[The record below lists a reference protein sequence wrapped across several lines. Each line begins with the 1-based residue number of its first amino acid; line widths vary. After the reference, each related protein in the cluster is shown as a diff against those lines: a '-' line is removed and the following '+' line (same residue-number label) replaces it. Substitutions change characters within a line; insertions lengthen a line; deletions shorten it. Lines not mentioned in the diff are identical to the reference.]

1 MRHNVNF
8 IRRRFPNAS
17 PTILAFVV
25 ITEVALL
32 ATGIG
37 WLLFRA

>member
-1 MRHNVNF
+1 MLHNANF

-17 PTILAFVV
+17 PTILALLV
-25 ITEVALL
+25 ITLIALL

-37 WLLFRA
+37 LLLYR